1 MVKRKVFLSLYP
13 TLEIQFDGTTFTQI
27 TKTSLNTD
35 SVTFKLGETFEKT
48 FEATGKTMKVCVKKL
63 LFGSLS
69 AKRVIHNQRISFTF
83 NRLIFS

>member
-48 FEATGKTMKVCVKKL
+48 FEATGKTMKVCQEKIIRSL
-63 LFGSLS
+63 LS
-69 AKRVIHNQRISFTF
+69 RN
-83 NRLIFS
+83 

>member
-48 FEATGKTMKVCVKKL
+48 FEATGKTMKVCVKAKL
-63 LFGSLS
+63 IKYLFP
-69 AKRVIHNQRISFTF
+69 NQFQLNERNS
-83 NRLIFS
+83 